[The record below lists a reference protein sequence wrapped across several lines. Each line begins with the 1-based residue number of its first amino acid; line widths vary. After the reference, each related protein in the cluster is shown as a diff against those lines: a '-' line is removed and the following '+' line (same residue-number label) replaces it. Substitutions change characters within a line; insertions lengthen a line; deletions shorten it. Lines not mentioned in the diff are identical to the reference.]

1 MARRYYDPDP
11 RRRSRRGHR
20 RGVEPAGL
28 KRWRLAH
35 RRRTHD
41 PGRKSSL
48 WRGRR
53 GGYYFQ
59 GPHKRR
65 YDPAPPRRRFRSA
78 GGKAEGFFNKWG
90 TALGALIG
98 LGAGAYTGYNE
109 YNDAYGPNAGQNYI
123 NTIIGGEIKDKTG
136 AVIKSRPP
144 EISHLWA
151 NDEGWTPL
159 NYLQYKFLGIDS
171 TGKYIGSAWVYPFWF
186 GFASTIARPIAKLFT
201 NKADR
206 ILKPLQKIGIGMLAV
221 STIGALA
228 LPGSPKRGDLTM
240 SNRPNNAGATPAT
253 PAGSTQY
260 TYGKNST

>member
-1 MARRYYDPDP
+1 LWKG
-11 RRRSRRGHR
+11 SR
-20 RGVEPAGL
+20 
-28 KRWRLAH
+28 
-35 RRRTHD
+35 
-41 PGRKSSL
+41 
-48 WRGRR
+48 
-53 GGYYFQ
+53 Q

-98 LGAGAYTGYNE
+98 LGAGAYTGYND
-109 YNDAYGPNAGQNYI
+109 YSNAYGPNAGQNYI

-136 AVIKSRPP
+136 AVIGTRTP
-144 EISHLWA
+144 EISKLWGT
-151 NDEGWTPL
+151 NDVLWGAPRGPID
-159 NYLQYKFLGIDS
+159 YLKYKFLGLREDN
-171 TGKYIGSAWVYPFWF
+171 TYKGSAWVMPFWF

-228 LPGSPKRGDLTM
+228 LPGSPKPGDIGTM
-240 SNRPNNAGATPAT
+240 SNAGVSPAT
-253 PAGSTQY
+253 PVRSTQY
-260 TYGKNST
+260 VYGKNST